1 MREHFGAFLL
11 VGDLVQ
17 KNALNPLCDNQLE
30 LQIVWLFLAWSLS
43 IKGST
48 TNTRG
53 RTLLRICQ
61 EKQQCEHERL
71 HNSIQDLGINKVYII
86 GGDGTQK
93 AASVIFEK
101 ITIKHYYLWK
111 FYLSLQ
117 VLDAPSLQDDFYL
130 NLVDWSSQNT

>member
-1 MREHFGAFLL
+1 MREHFGAFHL

-17 KNALNPLCDNQLE
+17 KNVAD
-30 LQIVWLFLAWSLS
+30 SLVILS
-43 IKGST
+43 SV
-48 TNTRG
+48 NRDP
-53 RTLLRICQ
+53 RICQ

-86 GGDGTQK
+86 GGDGTEK

-130 NLVDWSSQNT
+130 NLVDWSSQIT

>member
-1 MREHFGAFLL
+1 MREHFGAFHL

-17 KNALNPLCDNQLE
+17 KNVADSLVILSSINRDPR
-30 LQIVWLFLAWSLS
+30 SLS

-53 RTLLRICQ
+53 RTLLRIYQ

-93 AASVIFEK
+93 VASVIFEK
-101 ITIKHYYLWK
+101 ITIKHYCLWK

>member
-1 MREHFGAFLL
+1 M
-11 VGDLVQ
+11 
-17 KNALNPLCDNQLE
+17 LCFIKFFCICFRIRQS
-30 LQIVWLFLAWSLS
+30 QIDISRSLS

-93 AASVIFEK
+93 AASVIFEV
-101 ITIKHYYLWK
+101 IY
-111 FYLSLQ
+111 
-117 VLDAPSLQDDFYL
+117 
-130 NLVDWSSQNT
+130 